1 MHGYRVAC
9 IVVLERER
17 VPVLSGGASEYHQ
30 PQMGCSPPTSPLL
43 NRLVFVRQ
51 LIVRSRQ
58 LGAARQAA
66 SAQGS
71 LVRWLQGDH
80 QADGSNCRGHL
91 MGILLTIMLAPLAL
105 VLGVLL
111 VRFVFSPIG
120 IICVF
125 GLVLFVIIAMKT
137 GPTLPD
143 RASRRG

>member
-1 MHGYRVAC
+1 
-9 IVVLERER
+9 
-17 VPVLSGGASEYHQ
+17 
-30 PQMGCSPPTSPLL
+30 
-43 NRLVFVRQ
+43 
-51 LIVRSRQ
+51 
-58 LGAARQAA
+58 
-66 SAQGS
+66 
-71 LVRWLQGDH
+71 
-80 QADGSNCRGHL
+80 

-143 RASRRG
+143 RASRRGNVPRGGNHASVKSRVAPKHNRAPDT